1 AALRGA
7 CLGADSD
14 GQSGSE
20 VGRRSRARSRDRRR
34 QGSEH
39 HGRTRDLEE
48 NQTRGSRARV
58 HPLLPVRRSNGDST
72 RGRPRGA
79 DAAGSGCTM
88 AAAADGGIRRD
99 LRPSARERHQRGGLF
114 AGPPGGRN
122 AHPAPLRAVTRGAR
136 PAGRAHRGRPG
147 RRSSG
152 VARAHAGE
160 GPALMSTKPV
170 FARMPATRAQ
180 RHRRIAFWFLL
191 PNLIGFGLFTAWPVL
206 AALALAFCSWD
217 LLTPPRWVGL
227 SNFVQLLG
235 FRHVTGEW
243 IPNDP
248 GFWRYLGNTL
258 FMMLNLPV
266 NLLGSLGLAMLLNRK
281 LRGIHLYRL
290 VYFLPSILAG
300 VPIYYLWRWI
310 YNPDHGLL
318 NSLLALVGIDGPDW
332 LGSAAWA
339 KPALMLM

>member
-1 AALRGA
+1 
-7 CLGADSD
+7 
-14 GQSGSE
+14 
-20 VGRRSRARSRDRRR
+20 
-34 QGSEH
+34 
-39 HGRTRDLEE
+39 
-48 NQTRGSRARV
+48 
-58 HPLLPVRRSNGDST
+58 
-72 RGRPRGA
+72 
-79 DAAGSGCTM
+79 
-88 AAAADGGIRRD
+88 
-99 LRPSARERHQRGGLF
+99 
-114 AGPPGGRN
+114 
-122 AHPAPLRAVTRGAR
+122 
-136 PAGRAHRGRPG
+136 
-147 RRSSG
+147 
-152 VARAHAGE
+152 
-160 GPALMSTKPV
+160 MSTKPV

-339 KPALMLM
+339 KPALMLMGSWMAIGGSGMILYLAALQNVPKDLVEAAELDGAGRWQRFRHIIWPAVMPVTFFILTMGIIYGLQAGFDAAYVMTNGGPNGATTTLGFYLYEKAYFRFEMGYASALAWVLFTLVLGLTIINWRRGRHAIV